1 VSFDKVTIVIR
12 AGKAPT
18 VKITTAESQVME
30 TLWRS
35 DRPQTVE
42 DVREALT
49 DETWTD
55 ATIRTLLNRLVRKKA
70 VVASKVGR
78 RFLFR
83 PLVARGDYVHS
94 ESKSLI
100 DRLFDGQLEP
110 FVAHFSQ
117 REDLSSDE
125 IARLR
130 NLIERLERDR

>member
-1 VSFDKVTIVIR
+1 
-12 AGKAPT
+12 
-18 VKITTAESQVME
+18 ME

-35 DRPQTVE
+35 DRPLAVE

-49 DETWTD
+49 GETWTD

-70 VVASKVGR
+70 VAASKDGR

-83 PLVARGDYVHS
+83 PLVARGDYVHA

-100 DRLFDGQLEP
+100 DRLFDGQIVP

-117 REDLSSDE
+117 REDLSAEE

-130 NLIERLERDR
+130 SLIERLERDR

>member
-1 VSFDKVTIVIR
+1 M
-12 AGKAPT
+12 
-18 VKITTAESQVME
+18 KITTAESQVME

-35 DRPQTVE
+35 GRPLAVE

-55 ATIRTLLNRLVRKKA
+55 ATIRTLLTRLVRKKA
-70 VVASKVGR
+70 VVATKDGR

-83 PLVARGDYVHS
+83 PLVARGDYVHA

-100 DRLFDGQLEP
+100 DRLFDGQIEP

-117 REDLSSDE
+117 REDLSGEE
-125 IARLR
+125 IALLR
-130 NLIERLERDR
+130 TLIERLERDK

>member
-1 VSFDKVTIVIR
+1 M
-12 AGKAPT
+12 
-18 VKITTAESQVME
+18 ES
-30 TLWRS
+30 LWGS
-35 DRPQTVE
+35 DRPLAVE

-70 VVASKVGR
+70 VVASKDGR

-117 REDLSSDE
+117 RVDLSSEE

-130 NLIERLERDR
+130 LLVERLECDE

>member
-1 VSFDKVTIVIR
+1 
-12 AGKAPT
+12 
-18 VKITTAESQVME
+18 ME
-30 TLWRS
+30 VLWRCDKS
-35 DRPQTVE
+35 LAVE
-42 DVREALT
+42 DVSEALT
-49 DETWTD
+49 EETWTD

-70 VVASKVGR
+70 VAASKDGR
-78 RFLFR
+78 RFLYR
-83 PLVARGDYVHS
+83 PLVARGDYVHA

-130 NLIERLERDR
+130 ILIERLEGDK

>member
-1 VSFDKVTIVIR
+1 M
-12 AGKAPT
+12 
-18 VKITTAESQVME
+18 KITAAESQIME
-30 TLWRS
+30 VLWRC
-35 DRPQTVE
+35 DKPLAVE
-42 DVREALT
+42 DVSEALT
-49 DETWTD
+49 EETWTD

-70 VVASKVGR
+70 VAASKDGR
-78 RFLFR
+78 RFLYR
-83 PLVARGDYVHS
+83 PLVARGDYVHA

-130 NLIERLERDR
+130 ILIERLEGDK